1 MHEVRVYENVESG
14 TRWWAEDDLG
24 FVGGAD
30 DRNELL
36 DRVLEWTRCEGI
48 LDQEVEFVSM
58 APELPPSAPS
68 IGLDV

>member
-1 MHEVRVYENVESG
+1 MHTVRVYRNEERG
-14 TRWWAEDDLG
+14 TLWWAEDDLG

-30 DRNELL
+30 SRNELV

-48 LDQEVEFVSM
+48 LDQDVEFVSM